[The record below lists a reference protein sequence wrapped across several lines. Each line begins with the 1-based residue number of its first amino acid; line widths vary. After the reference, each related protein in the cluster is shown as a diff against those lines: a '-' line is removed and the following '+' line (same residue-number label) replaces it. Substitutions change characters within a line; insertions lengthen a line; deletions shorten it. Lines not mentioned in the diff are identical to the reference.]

1 MTEQKTADVR
11 LIELEAALAE
21 ANAEIERL
29 KPLAEQGERYR
40 ADLIEEVLAEG
51 VRANGQEFPVD
62 AYREIL
68 KGTSLDNI
76 LAMREQ
82 YAAQARKRFP
92 GGRQTVDADEGEADA
107 AAAQPKQQ
115 RNGLPDAAYAA

>member
-1 MTEQKTADVR
+1 MTDIEQR
-11 LIELEAALAE
+11 LEQLEAQLVQ

-51 VRANGQEFPVD
+51 VRANGQEFPTE

-82 YAAQARKRFP
+82 YAAQARKRL
-92 GGRQTVDADEGEADA
+92 GNGRQTVDDDETEADA
-107 AAAQPKQQ
+107 EQAQPKQQ
-115 RNGLPDAAYAA
+115 RNGPPDSAYAV